1 MSVRTDRAS
10 GLIRKEIALMLLG
23 GEIHDPRLGGV
34 VSITDV
40 EMSRDLQYAT
50 VYFTMYG
57 GDHEEGLEGLKSSA
71 GFIRRQLGRK
81 LKMRRVPELRF
92 KADHSMVQGEKIDR
106 LLNSIDIPPPEDE
119 NEDGDK

>member
-23 GEIHDPRLGGV
+23 GEIHDPRLSGV

-57 GDHEEGLEGLKSSA
+57 GEQAEGLEGLKSSA

-92 KADHSMVQGEKIDR
+92 KSDNSMVQGEKIDR
-106 LLNSIDIPPPEDE
+106 LLNSIDIPPADE
-119 NEDGDK
+119 GDE

>member
-1 MSVRTDRAS
+1 MSVRTNRAS

-23 GEIHDPRLGGV
+23 GEIHDPRLSGGV

-57 GDHEEGLEGLKSSA
+57 GDQEEGLEGLKSSA

-106 LLNSIDIPPPEDE
+106 LLNSIDIPPPQD
-119 NEDGDK
+119 EDGDE